1 MKPLWLS
8 LMVLVSLSA
17 ASMAQ
22 QIRPM
27 LRCDR
32 ANEVAVRGTVEE
44 VRHMA
49 RAGSPH
55 GTYLVLRTELNVL
68 NVHLG
73 PRGWAAER
81 GAQLSPGEPV
91 EVLGVFAR
99 YGDAQVLLARE
110 VREAGTTLTFRNER
124 GSPSVNR
131 RQGP

>member
-8 LMVLVSLSA
+8 LTVLVCLSA

-27 LRCDR
+27 LRYDR

-55 GTYLVLRTELNVL
+55 GSYLVLRTETSVL
-68 NVHLG
+68 NIHLG
-73 PRGWAAER
+73 SRAWAANKGTR
-81 GAQLSPGEPV
+81 LTPGDLV

-99 YGDAQVLLARE
+99 YGDSQILLARE
-110 VREAGTTLTFRNER
+110 VRKGETTLTFRNTR
-124 GSPSVNR
+124 GFPSVSR
-131 RQGP
+131 RQEP

>member
-8 LMVLVSLSA
+8 LTALVCLSA

-27 LRCDR
+27 LRYDR
-32 ANEVAVRGTVEE
+32 ANEVAVRGTVVE
-44 VRHMA
+44 VRYMA

-55 GTYLVLRTELNVL
+55 GTYLVLRTELNTL

-73 PRGWAAER
+73 PRAWAAKR

-99 YGDAQVLLARE
+99 YGHAQVLLARE
-110 VREAGTTLTFRNER
+110 IHTAGTTLTFRNER
-124 GSPSVNR
+124 GFPIVNR
-131 RQGP
+131 RQEP